1 MGLLDALE
9 AQAPG
14 TAYAEADLVRRVVRE
29 ARGDRGRL
37 LAAGALGLLVGLAN
51 AALPLLITAALDA
64 AVAGRGTTRVLALL
78 AAGALVGGAGWLLGV
93 VSGGLA
99 GAASENL
106 VLRLRRAL
114 LRALPGKG
122 LAFFQSHAT
131 GDLASRVVVDTA
143 QAGGMI
149 RTVVGALGDAVLVI
163 GLSAVL
169 LVIDLELGAVTLALG
184 ALICAVTFV
193 FRRVSRV
200 CARRMAQSTGT
211 LAGHVLEIT
220 AGAEAIRSFGA
231 QTTAER
237 EFDEL
242 HDRWYR
248 ATLVVNRLFSGIFPA
263 LVALTGCATV
273 AVVAVGGPR
282 VADGSLALPTWFLF
296 LQCIALFWGPITG
309 LSSVWSSVQSGLA
322 SAERVFSVIDEQPQ
336 GLLTGTIAPEDLKGR
351 IEMDDVSFR
360 YAGAAGDQLRH
371 VSLSIEPGERVA
383 VVGPTGAGKSTL
395 LKLLLGA
402 FGDYRGDIRFAGIE
416 LQDIDPAALRRRI
429 GVVTQEVHLFEGSVA
444 DNIAA
449 GLPGATREQVEAVC
463 ARLAGG
469 EWATLFDQGL
479 DTRLQHNGAQ
489 LSAGQRQLVVLA
501 RVLLEDPDILLLDE
515 PTSNL
520 DPLTDWSVQQALSDA
535 ARGRTCIM
543 VAHRP
548 QTLYWVDRVVVVRDG
563 AVEAQGRV
571 DEVEV
576 RDEDLAGR

>member
-1 MGLLDALE
+1 
-9 AQAPG
+9 
-14 TAYAEADLVRRVVRE
+14 
-29 ARGDRGRL
+29 
-37 LAAGALGLLVGLAN
+37 
-51 AALPLLITAALDA
+51 
-64 AVAGRGTTRVLALL
+64 
-78 AAGALVGGAGWLLGV
+78 
-93 VSGGLA
+93 LA

-248 ATLVVNRLFSGIFPA
+248 ATLAVNRLFSGIFPA

-336 GLLTGTIAPEDLKGR
+336 GLLTGTIAPEDLRGR

-469 EWATLFDQGL
+469 EWVTLFDQGL
-479 DTRLQHNGAQ
+479 DTRLQHNGAR